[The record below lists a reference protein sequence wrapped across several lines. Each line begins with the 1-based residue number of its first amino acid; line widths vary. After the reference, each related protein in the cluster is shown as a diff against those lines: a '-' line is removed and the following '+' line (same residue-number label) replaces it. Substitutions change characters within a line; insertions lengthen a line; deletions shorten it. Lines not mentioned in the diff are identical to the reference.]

1 MTPIAGFGLVIG
13 RRLTTWT
20 MRLDDEPH
28 PSQRHLLACL
38 GESEDG
44 TPCEAHSGE
53 RGTFEDAKRWAAGH
67 ARLHP
72 DHRRF
77 SQLSELAWVMVPDE
91 EPE

>member
-1 MTPIAGFGLVIG
+1 MTPLASSGLVIG
-13 RRLTTWT
+13 CRLTVWT
-20 MRLDDEPH
+20 MRIDNEPY
-28 PSQRHLLACL
+28 PAQRHLLACL

-44 TPCEAHSGE
+44 VRCQEHSGE
-53 RGTFEDAKRWAAGH
+53 RETFEDAKRWAAGH
-67 ARLHP
+67 TRLHP